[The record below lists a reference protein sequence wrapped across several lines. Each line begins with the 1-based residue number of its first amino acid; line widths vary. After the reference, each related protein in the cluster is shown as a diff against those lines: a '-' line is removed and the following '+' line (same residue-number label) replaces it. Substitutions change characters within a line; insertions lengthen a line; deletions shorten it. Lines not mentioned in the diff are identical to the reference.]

1 MHVKNIMHNNEKRS
15 KVLSNLATIMFLIST
30 LSAFFIAFIPIT
42 STNSLIDVTAT
53 PSDTTAG
60 VTTMYTINFTTIA
73 TLTVNPTPS
82 DRIVITFQEG
92 FDASGATVNDTTATY
107 STSDPTLASATATIV
122 TLDVTAREYPAKQSI
137 VLNGIINTQTPGTK
151 NVNVVTQNGKSAYS
165 TLDGP
170 TDSTPFTINAPSAT
184 KLVFSSGTAQTL
196 TAGVCSS
203 VIVIQRQDASSNPV
217 STDTPPI
224 TVALSTG
231 SAGGTFYS
239 DSGCTAVIAS
249 IDIAAGASDTASFY
263 YKDSVVG
270 TPALTGPT
278 C

>member
-1 MHVKNIMHNNEKRS
+1 MHVKNIMHYNEKRS
-15 KVLSNLATIMFLIST
+15 KVISNLATIMFLIST

-73 TLTVNPTPS
+73 TLTVNPTPP

-107 STSDPTLASATATIV
+107 STSDPTLASATTTIV

-151 NVNVVTQNGKSAYS
+151 NVNVVTQMVKARI
-165 TLDGP
+165 L
-170 TDSTPFTINAPSAT
+170 
-184 KLVFSSGTAQTL
+184 L
-196 TAGVCSS
+196 
-203 VIVIQRQDASSNPV
+203 
-217 STDTPPI
+217 
-224 TVALSTG
+224 
-231 SAGGTFYS
+231 
-239 DSGCTAVIAS
+239 
-249 IDIAAGASDTASFY
+249 
-263 YKDSVVG
+263 
-270 TPALTGPT
+270 
-278 C
+278 